1 MFNGWTE
8 HAYNETIE
16 QTYSLQNIQRK
27 NHTLHNRRETLLE
40 AYDKLTK
47 DVLLSERKW
56 DFLMRIQVAFLFVV
70 PNNVVLTKKNICCL
84 HI

>member
-16 QTYSLQNIQRK
+16 QNYSLQNVQRK
-27 NHTLHNRRETLLE
+27 NYSLQNRREILLE

-56 DFLMRIQVAFLFVV
+56 DFLMRIQVVFLFVV
-70 PNNVVLTKKNICCL
+70 
-84 HI
+84 